1 MASSQVAFLK
11 DMHSSISMT
20 AGGNSTDGNQKII
33 FVCNQEINFV
43 SNDSEDTAL
52 FINFDAPVGY
62 AGTITLLPGETVDN
76 LKRTC
81 KELYAQGN
89 GKPVPF
95 RALGV

>member
-1 MASSQVAFLK
+1 MTDIPFFRDQHASLN
-11 DMHSSISMT
+11 MT
-20 AGGNSTDGNQKII
+20 AGGNSTDGYQKNV

-76 LKRTC
+76 LKRAC

>member
-1 MASSQVAFLK
+1 MTTNIPFFRDQHASLN
-11 DMHSSISMT
+11 MT
-20 AGGNSTDGNQKII
+20 AGGTSTDGYQKNV

-76 LKRTC
+76 LKRAC

-89 GKPVPF
+89 GKAVPF